1 MSYVSY
7 ERLVWFHVKDILEEV
22 SVIIGLF
29 LKTSSHMNFFFF
41 FFLFNFWPRYTA
53 CGILVSWLGLE
64 PGPPAVKWG
73 VLITGPPG
81 KSLTHEFWD
90 QILSLSK
97 FIFLKDG
104 DHVKLNFKT
113 GKLYF
118 MYNCFNSLGGIGVFF
133 SLVKMIC
140 VIFLLTVEG
149 ARLISCFRSYRGSR
163 LLWF

>member
-22 SVIIGLF
+22 LVIIGLF
-29 LKTSSHMNFFFF
+29 LKTCSHMNFFFF
-41 FFLFNFWPRYTA
+41 FFLIFKYITFRIKKPFFWPCYTA
-53 CGILVSWLGLE
+53 CGSLVSWLGLE
-64 PGPPAVKWG
+64 PRPPAVKYG

-118 MYNCFNSLGGIGVFF
+118 IIVLLYRVYRVFF
-133 SLVKMIC
+133 PLFDKNDLCYLLVD
-140 VIFLLTVEG
+140 
-149 ARLISCFRSYRGSR
+149 SGSS
-163 LLWF
+163 